1 VEHQEGKAERL
12 DLQTW
17 LEGKNWE
24 KAGVRE
30 NLSSGMR
37 LRTWTSFVGCR
48 IDVRRGRKLPVSP
61 SINVRKGT
69 HRSEKKYIYIKK
81 SGVSIPGFKPG

>member
-17 LEGKNWE
+17 RWREKNWK
-24 KAGVRE
+24 KAGVRI
-30 NLSSGMR
+30 NLSFGMR
-37 LRTWTSFVGCR
+37 LPTWTSFVGRR
-48 IDVRRGRKLPVSP
+48 IDVRRGREVPVSQ

-69 HRSEKKYIYIKK
+69 HRSRKKNI
-81 SGVSIPGFKPG
+81 